1 MAPSVYREISLC
13 VGYCPMI
20 VEMPCSRGMCPG
32 RRLVVVLQDDSF
44 VSFQDD
50 GDLGLIVPVRLGT
63 DPRSVYSSQ
72 LTTWYLRRD
81 RGARRST
88 ATRPS

>member
-1 MAPSVYREISLC
+1 
-13 VGYCPMI
+13 
-20 VEMPCSRGMCPG
+20 MCPG

-44 VSFQDD
+44 VSFLQDD

-72 LTTWYLRRD
+72 LTTWHGTSGEISQVDGGLRRFESL
-81 RGARRST
+81 RV
-88 ATRPS
+88 